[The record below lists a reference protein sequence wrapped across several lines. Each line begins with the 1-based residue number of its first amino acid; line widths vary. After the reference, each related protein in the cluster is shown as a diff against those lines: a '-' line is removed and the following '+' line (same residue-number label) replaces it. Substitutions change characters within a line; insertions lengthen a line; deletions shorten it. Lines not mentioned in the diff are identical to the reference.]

1 MQKQEVKECFNQIVR
16 NSSSM
21 CAIKESIDLDSN
33 FIEDLG
39 FDSLATIKLISD
51 IEEKFDIE
59 FDVNELVYD
68 VIGCYGT
75 LLENVMRKI
84 EKKGSSNV

>member
-1 MQKQEVKECFNQIVR
+1 MGKKEIAESFDQIIR
-16 NSSSM
+16 EISDN
-21 CAIKESIDLDSN
+21 CAADQTIDRDSR

-59 FDVNELVYD
+59 FDIDELVYD
-68 VIGCYGT
+68 IIGCYGT
-75 LLENVMRKI
+75 LLDNVMSKI
-84 EKKGSSNV
+84 ETKGKVNE

>member
-1 MQKQEVKECFNQIVR
+1 MLRKEAVECFDQIVR
-16 NSSSM
+16 SNSAA
-21 CAIKESIDLDSN
+21 CAAKAAFDREAS

-39 FDSLATIKLISD
+39 FDSLASIKLISD

-59 FDVNELVYD
+59 FDINELVYD

-75 LLENVMRKI
+75 LLDNVMSKI
-84 EKKGSSNV
+84 EKKGDINE